1 MNEIILELSAL
12 GIATFCFVDCLKNR
26 TGLYL
31 PFPKGLIAKAK
42 DQHFTYLTLLFVMM
56 ISALSSVL
64 EVSMTNFWSY
74 RSVPILFLI
83 NQVYFLFHTA
93 MSLVFMLYIMNM
105 TDAAANKGLSF
116 FITLFVPF
124 AVSELLV
131 IINPFTKLIF
141 YVDEECVYHR
151 GSLMW
156 TLYAM
161 AFIYVVFAV
170 SFFTKN
176 RKNIKR
182 LDRVAAIILISIAV
196 IGIAAQGIFSIM
208 VELFFE
214 AIAFFGFML
223 LLEEESYRELTGRK
237 GRSRRSFIYVIAL
250 TFLIVVILNINLIYH
265 AGTDQTGRIGEVQTS
280 SLKGEMQQIIT
291 ESESSVLHYSMGL
304 EQFMI
309 DDPDLRGIKDF
320 IQAQQDHYV
329 DATDGNCFSVYAAA
343 KDWTIIP
350 GFDFGDDYHATERV
364 WYVGAKNH
372 PGEVYLS
379 DPYIDADTGDLC
391 ITFSYLLSDG
401 ETVAAM
407 DYTLSRIQDIVS
419 RMGDSEDQFAMIV
432 TGGGTIVGCTETGL
446 QGKDLLGDIP
456 EYADVFRRVGA
467 SSEHK
472 SFRTRID
479 GHNRII
485 FSDETNNGWK
495 LILSADYSKFYAKI
509 YNQMALL
516 GAIDLLMVAVIIVF
530 YMVSINNQE
539 KAEDTL
545 HATKSF
551 ISSLTDDLMNP
562 LNDIMRVSDMYTHQ
576 GVESPEALRSI
587 GEASHLLKERM
598 ENLFA
603 YSSILRTDSTDESV
617 RRSKKHRDMSAS
629 SRNMRNGITGILI
642 VALLIGLS
650 LCLAITARWG
660 SARIGREVDG
670 YNSEVTVWVQ
680 KQQSILGM
688 FADVIAAD
696 PAVLDDY
703 DKAVK
708 WLDDIVGQYSEM
720 TVAYLANP
728 YNREYPVIMNNGW
741 VGGPDF
747 KVEERQWYIDTER
760 SGTGSSISRPYYDA
774 QTGLYCI
781 TISQT
786 VYSVDGQFLGI
797 FGIDCL
803 LDRLID
809 VLDDSYT
816 DDSYAFLVDQDGTII
831 NHPYKEYEISADNV
845 VNIADTEYA
854 DVYST
859 GSSFWMSDYD
869 GRIVACRSR
878 KSDVSGFTVIVVQS
892 WWSIY
897 GNVLIM
903 VSVFLI
909 TIVASIIAVARMIN
923 RFIIWQEDSNRK
935 LVEAVNSAVAAE
947 KAKSRFLAQM
957 SHEIRTPI
965 NTVLGMNEMIMRES
979 SDTAI
984 REYAGNIR
992 SAGKNLLG
1000 LINSILDFSKIEEGK
1015 MEIIPVRYDTAMLIG
1030 NMINSVSKRA
1040 KDKGL
1045 DFDAHVD
1052 GDLPSAL
1059 FGDDMRVTQV
1069 AVNLLTNA
1077 VKYTK
1082 EGRIDLYVTGRHND
1096 DGDFTLGVRVK
1107 DTGMGIKSEDI
1118 DRLFESFTRLEE
1130 TRNRNIEGTGL
1141 GMAIVNRLLDMMG
1154 SKLSV
1159 TSVYGE
1165 GSEFSFEVKQDVVDA
1180 TPIGDYE
1187 QKAREAMRQ
1196 DDEDT
1201 YLYAPDAKVL
1211 VVDDNNMNLIV
1222 IQSLLKINGIKPDT
1236 AASGEDALALLKD
1249 KKYDIVMLDHMMPD
1263 MDGIETLVKA
1273 KEDDLIPEGCAVIA
1287 LTANA
1292 VVGARDYYLK
1302 EGFDDY
1308 LSKPIDVGLME
1319 EQLAR
1324 FLPKDMVTYRN
1335 KSDKDA
1341 ADDGKESF
1349 AKACEGNIRE
1359 LEEALAAKDYKRYA
1373 DKMKQ
1378 IKADCKAIGEK
1389 DLSKGAA
1396 ALEISAKTGAADAVK
1411 NQHPAFIAKYRDV
1424 AKEMTDSKQ

>member
-31 PFPKGLIAKAK
+31 PPPKGLIAKAK

-105 TDAAANKGLSF
+105 TDAAANKGVPF

-131 IINPFTKLIF
+131 VINPFTKLIF
-141 YVDEECVYHR
+141 YVDDECVYHR

-156 TLYAM
+156 VLYAM
-161 AFIYVVFAV
+161 AFIYVVFGV

-176 RKNIKR
+176 RKNIKK
-182 LDRVAAIILISIAV
+182 LDRTAAIILMSIAV
-196 IGIAAQGIFSIM
+196 IGIAAQGAFSIM

-223 LLEEESYRELTGRK
+223 LLEEESFRERTGRK
-237 GRSRRSFIYVIAL
+237 GISRRSFIYVIAL
-250 TFLIVVILNINLIYH
+250 TFLIVVVLNINLIYH

-280 SLKGEMQQIIT
+280 SLKGELQQIIT
-291 ESESSVLHYSMGL
+291 ESESSVLQYSMGL
-304 EQFMI
+304 EQFI
-309 DDPDLRGIKDF
+309 GARPDMEELEKY
-320 IQAQQDHYV
+320 IQAQQDHYD
-329 DATDGNCFSVYAAA
+329 DATDGNCFSVYAAT

-372 PGEVYLS
+372 PGQVYLS

-391 ITFSYLLSDG
+391 ITFSYLLSDND
-401 ETVAAM
+401 TVAAM
-407 DYTLSRIQDIVS
+407 DYTLSRVQDIVS
-419 RMGDSEDQFAMIV
+419 RMGESEDQFAMIV
-432 TGGGTIVGCTETGL
+432 TGSGTIVGCTETGL
-446 QGKDLLGDIP
+446 QGRELVSDIP
-456 EYADVFRRVGA
+456 EYAEVLRRVEA

-479 GHNRII
+479 GKSRIV
-485 FSDETNNGWK
+485 FSDETNNGWL
-495 LILSADYSKFYAKI
+495 LILSADYSQFYSEI
-509 YNQMALL
+509 YSQMALL

-545 HATKSF
+545 FATKSF
-551 ISSLTDDLMNP
+551 ITSLTDDLMTP
-562 LNDIMRVSDMYTHQ
+562 LNDIMRVTDMYTHR

-587 GEASHLLKERM
+587 GESGHLLKERM

-603 YSSILRTDSTDESV
+603 YSSILRTETPDENAK
-617 RRSKKHRDMSAS
+617 RSNKNRDISAS

-650 LCLAITARWG
+650 LCLAITTRWG

-688 FADVIAAD
+688 FTDVIAAD

-708 WLDDIVGQYSEM
+708 WLNDIVGNYSEM

-728 YNREYPVIMNNGW
+728 YNKEYPVIMNNGW

-760 SGTGSSISRPYYDA
+760 SGTGSSISRPYFDA

-816 DDSYAFLVDQDGTII
+816 TDSYAFLVDQDGTII
-831 NHPYKEYEISADNV
+831 NHPYKEYEISADNT
-845 VNIADTEYA
+845 VNIEDTEYA
-854 DVYST
+854 DAYNT
-859 GSSFWMSDYD
+859 GSAFWMRDYD
-869 GRIVACRSR
+869 GRIVACRSS
-878 KSDVSGFTVIVVQS
+878 KSDVSGFTVVVVQS
-892 WWSIY
+892 WRSIY
-897 GNVLIM
+897 GNVLVM
-903 VSVFLI
+903 VFMFLV
-909 TIVASIIAVARMIN
+909 TIVASIIAVSRMIN
-923 RFIIWQEDSNRK
+923 RFINWQEESNRK

-965 NTVLGMNEMIMRES
+965 NTVLGMNEMILRES
-979 SDTAI
+979 SDDSI
-984 REYAGNIR
+984 REYAGNIN

-1015 MEIIPVRYDTAMLIG
+1015 MEIIPVRYDTAMVVG

-1040 KDKGL
+1040 RDKGL
-1045 DFDAHVD
+1045 EFDAHID

-1082 EGRIDLYVTGRHND
+1082 EGRVDLYVSGRRTD
-1096 DGDFTLGVRVK
+1096 DGEFMLKVCVK
-1107 DTGMGIKSEDI
+1107 DTGMGIKPEDI

-1159 TSVYGE
+1159 KSVYGE
-1165 GSEFSFEVKQDVVDA
+1165 GSEFSFEVKQSVVDE

-1187 QKAREAMRQ
+1187 QKAKEAMQ
-1196 DDEDT
+1196 QEGDET

-1222 IQSLLKINGIKPDT
+1222 IQSLLKMNGIKPDT
-1236 AASGEDALALLKD
+1236 AVSGEDALKLMKE
-1249 KKYDIVMLDHMMPD
+1249 KKYDVIMLDHMMPG
-1263 MDGIETLVKA
+1263 MDGIETLAKA
-1273 KEDDLIPEGCAVIA
+1273 REEDLVPEGCAVIA

-1292 VVGARDYYLK
+1292 VVGARESYLK

-1308 LSKPIDVGLME
+1308 LSKPVDVALME

-1324 FLPKDMVTYRN
+1324 FLPKDMVSYRK
-1335 KSDKDA
+1335 KSDKENA
-1341 ADDGKESF
+1341 EA
-1349 AKACEGNIRE
+1349 NIKE
-1359 LEEALAAKDYKRYA
+1359 LEEALAVDDYKRYA
-1373 DKMKQ
+1373 DKMRQ
-1378 IKADCKAIGEK
+1378 IKADCKSAGEM

-1396 ALEISAKTGAADAVK
+1396 ALEIFAKTQKAETVRRE
-1411 NQHPAFIAKYRDV
+1411 HPAFIEKYREV
-1424 AKEMTDSKQ
+1424 AGKNK

>member
-12 GIATFCFVDCLKNR
+12 GIATFCFVDCLMNR
-26 TGLYL
+26 RDIYL

-74 RSVPILFLI
+74 RSVPFLFFI
-83 NQVYFLFHTA
+83 NQVYFVFHTA

-105 TDAAANKGLSF
+105 TDAARDRGAAF
-116 FITLFVPF
+116 FTTLFVPF
-124 AVSELLV
+124 AVSELIV
-131 IINPFTKLIF
+131 ITNPLTKLLF
-141 YVDEECVYHR
+141 YVDDSCVYHR

-156 TLYAM
+156 VLYAM
-161 AFIYVVFAV
+161 AFIYVVFGV

-182 LDRVAAIILISIAV
+182 LDRTAAIILIAIAV
-196 IGIAAQGIFSIM
+196 IGIVVQGVFTIM

-223 LLEEESYRELTGRK
+223 LLEEESFRERMGRK
-237 GRSRRSFIYVIAL
+237 ARSRRSFIYVIAL
-250 TFLIVVILNINLIYH
+250 TFFIVVALNINLIYH
-265 AGTDQTGRIGEVQTS
+265 AGTDQTERIGEIQTS

-304 EQFMI
+304 EQFI
-309 DDPDLRGIKDF
+309 GENPDLDELEKY
-320 IQAQQDHYV
+320 IQAQRDHYV
-329 DATDGNCFSVYAAA
+329 DATAGNCFSVYAAA
-343 KDWTIIP
+343 KGWTIIP
-350 GFDFGDDYHATERV
+350 GFDFGEDYRATERV
-364 WYVGAKNH
+364 WYIGAKNH

-401 ETVAAM
+401 DTVAAM
-407 DYTLSRIQDIVS
+407 DYTLSRVQDIVS
-419 RMGDSEDQFAMIV
+419 RMGDSDDQFAMIV
-432 TGGGTIVGCTETGL
+432 TEEGTIVGCTETGL
-446 QGKDLLGDIP
+446 QGEELLEKIP

-472 SFRTRID
+472 SFRTKID
-479 GHNRII
+479 GKSRII
-485 FSDETNNGWK
+485 FSDKTNNGWK
-495 LILSADYSKFYAKI
+495 LILSEDYTNFFSLI

-516 GAIDLLMVAVIIVF
+516 GSIDLLMVAVIIVF

-539 KAEDTL
+539 RAEDTL

-587 GEASHLLKERM
+587 GEAGHLLKERM

-603 YSSILRTDSTDESV
+603 YSSILRNDTPDENAK
-617 RRSKKHRDMSAS
+617 RSQKHRDLSAS
-629 SRNMRNGITGILI
+629 SRNMRNGITGIL
-642 VALLIGLS
+642 VAALLIGLT
-650 LCLAITARWG
+650 LCLAVTARWG
-660 SARIGREVDG
+660 AVRIGRESDS
-670 YNSEVTVWVQ
+670 YNSEVTVWTQ

-688 FADVIAAD
+688 FANVIAAD
-696 PAVLDDY
+696 PTVLDDY

-708 WLDDIVGQYSEM
+708 WLDDIVKNYNEV
-720 TVAYLANP
+720 TVAYIANP
-728 YNREYPVIMNNGW
+728 YNKEYPVIMNNGW

-747 KVEERQWYIDTER
+747 KVEERQWYIDTKR
-760 SGTGSSISRPYYDA
+760 SGTGSSISRPYFDA

-786 VYSVDGQFLGI
+786 VYSQDGKFLGI

-803 LDRLID
+803 LDRLIS

-816 DDSYAFLVDQDGTII
+816 DEGYAFLVDQDGTII
-831 NHPYKEYEISADNV
+831 NHPFKKYEIGADNS

-854 DVYST
+854 DAFNSDSAT
-859 GSSFWMSDYD
+859 WLSDYD
-869 GRIVACRSR
+869 GRIVACRAQ
-878 KSDVSGFTVIVVQS
+878 KSEISGFTVIVVQN

-897 GNVLIM
+897 GNVLLM
-903 VSVFLI
+903 VLVFLVM
-909 TIVASIIAVARMIN
+909 IVVSIVAVARMIS
-923 RFIIWQEDSNRK
+923 RFIVWQEESNRQ

-979 SDTAI
+979 SDESI

-1015 MEIIPVRYDTAMLIG
+1015 MEIIPVRYETAMFVG
-1030 NMINSVSKRA
+1030 NLINSVAKRA

-1045 DFDAHVD
+1045 EFNAHID
-1052 GDLPSAL
+1052 SNLPSAL

-1069 AVNLLTNA
+1069 AINLLTNA

-1082 EGRIDLYVTGRHND
+1082 EGSVDLYVDGKRND
-1096 DGDFTLGVRVK
+1096 AGDFMLAIRVK
-1107 DTGMGIKSEDI
+1107 DTGMGIKAEDI

-1141 GMAIVNRLLDMMG
+1141 GMAIVNRLLEMMG

-1159 TSVYGE
+1159 MSEYGA
-1165 GSEFSFEVKQDVVDA
+1165 GSEFSFEVKQSVVDA
-1180 TPIGDYE
+1180 IPIGDYE
-1187 QKAREAMRQ
+1187 QKAKEAMQ
-1196 DDEDT
+1196 QEDDET

-1222 IQSLLKINGIKPDT
+1222 IQSLLKMNGIKPDT
-1236 AASGEDALALLKD
+1236 AVSGPAALEILKE
-1249 KKYDIVMLDHMMPD
+1249 KKYDVIMLDHMMPQ
-1263 MDGIETLVKA
+1263 MDGIETLAKA
-1273 KEDDLIPEGCAVIA
+1273 KEENLIPEGCAVIA

-1308 LSKPIDVGLME
+1308 LSKPVDVGLME
-1319 EQLAR
+1319 ELLAR
-1324 FLPKDMVTYRN
+1324 FLPKGMVTFRK
-1335 KSDKDA
+1335 KSDKD
-1341 ADDGKESF
+1341 DDEDKKKSF
-1349 AKACEGNIRE
+1349 AETCEKNIKE
-1359 LEEALAAKDYKRYA
+1359 LEDALAAEDYKAYA
-1373 DKMKQ
+1373 EKMRQ
-1378 IKADCKAIGEK
+1378 IKAECRAMGEK

-1396 ALEISAKTGAADAVK
+1396 ALEISAKSGKADTVK
-1411 NQHPAFIAKYRDV
+1411 NAHAAFVEKYRET
-1424 AKEMTDSKQ
+1424 AKE